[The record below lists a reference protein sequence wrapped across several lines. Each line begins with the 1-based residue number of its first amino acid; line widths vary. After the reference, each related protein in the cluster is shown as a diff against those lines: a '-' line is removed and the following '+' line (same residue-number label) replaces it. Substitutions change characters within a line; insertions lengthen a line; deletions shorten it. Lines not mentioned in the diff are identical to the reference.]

1 MLEPMLS
8 VLFVEDDDK
17 LREAT
22 QAALERDGFDVEV
35 APDGAAGLE
44 AFERRRPD
52 LALLDVMLPRM
63 DGVTLCREIR
73 ARSAI
78 PIVLLS
84 ARSDP
89 IDVVVGLEAGADD
102 YVIKPFDTPVLSARL
117 RAVARR
123 AQRLLNASV
132 IRVANLEIDE
142 DAMTVLCR
150 GEPRAPHGDGVPAP
164 GRPGAQRGSGTH
176 PPAVARGC
184 LGIFVGRGYTPCR
197 CPRAATAREARLR
210 AHRDRA
216 GRRLQAQT
224 PVNSLF
230 VRLSAAFASLLPLP
244 AC

>member
-22 QAALERDGFDVEV
+22 QAALERYGFEVRV
-35 APDGAAGLE
+35 APDGAAGLV
-44 AFERRRPD
+44 AFQQQRPD
-52 LALLDVMLPRM
+52 LALLDVMLPCM

-102 YVIKPFDTPVLSARL
+102 YVTKPFDTPVLSARL

-123 AQRLLNASV
+123 AQRMLNASV

-142 DAMTVLCR
+142 DAMTVLCA
-150 GEPRAPHGDGVPAP
+150 GEPVHLTATEFRLLVDLAHNAGVVRTRPQLLEDVWEYSWAGDTRLVDV
-164 GRPGAQRGSGTH
+164 H
-176 PPAVARGC
+176 V
-184 LGIFVGRGYTPCR
+184 L
-197 CPRAATAREARLR
+197 RLR
-210 AHRDRA
+210 AKL
-216 GRRLQAQT
+216 GSQLIET
-224 PVNSLF
+224 
-230 VRLSAAFASLLPLP
+230 VRGVGYKLARP
-244 AC
+244 